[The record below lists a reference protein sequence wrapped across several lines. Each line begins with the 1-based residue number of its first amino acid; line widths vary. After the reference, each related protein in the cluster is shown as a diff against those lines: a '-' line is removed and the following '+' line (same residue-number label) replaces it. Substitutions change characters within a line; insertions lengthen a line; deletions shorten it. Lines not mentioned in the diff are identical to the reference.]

1 MKRKALLTLLS
12 LVALSALYLLLWPVP
27 VEPAAWQPPTAPP
40 LAGVYESNSR
50 LAQTARLSIG
60 GHAPEGVAVAADGRI
75 YAGVEGGRIFRLQPD
90 GTRPELFADTRG
102 RPPGLDFARD
112 GNLVVAD
119 AYRGLLSIAPDG
131 SVTVL
136 TTEAGGRRVRC
147 PNDLDN
153 ASHRPHSFSAAT
165 PPPRSHHPPHL
176 APDGTVYSPDAT
188 DRPLSDYTL
197 DIIEHQPRGRFLAYD
212 PATRQTRVIF
222 DGLHFAN
229 GVALGPDEA
238 FVLVVETGEY
248 KVWRYWLKGPRAG
261 VREVFD
267 ENLPGFPDNITFN
280 GRDTFWLAL
289 VTPRNALLDRLLPRS
304 FLRKAVV
311 RLPSF
316 LQPAPARYGFVVGL
330 SPEGRVTRNLQD
342 PSGEHYAMV
351 SSAIERDGALYL
363 GSLYEDAV
371 GRTRLDR

>member
-1 MKRKALLTLLS
+1 MKRKALLTLVS
-12 LVALSALYLLLWPVP
+12 LAALAVLYMLLWPVP
-27 VEPAAWQPPTAPP
+27 VEPAAWQPPPAPP

-50 LAQTARLSIG
+50 LAQAERLRVG
-60 GHAPEGVAVAADGRI
+60 GHAPEGVAVAAGGRI

-90 GTRPELFADTRG
+90 GTRPELFADTGG
-102 RPPGLDFARD
+102 RPLGLDFDRD

-119 AYRGLLSIAPDG
+119 AYRGLLSITPDG
-131 SVTVL
+131 RVNVL
-136 TTEAGGRRVRC
+136 ATEAGGRRLGC
-147 PNDLDN
+147 PNDLDI
-153 ASHRPHSFSAAT
+153 AS
-165 PPPRSHHPPHL
+165 
-176 APDGTVYSPDAT
+176 DGTVYFTDAT

-197 DIIEHQPRGRFLAYD
+197 DIIEHRPRGRFLAYD
-212 PATRQTRVIF
+212 PATKSTRVLI
-222 DGLHFAN
+222 DQLHFAN

-248 KVWRYWLKGPRAG
+248 KVWRYWLKGPSAG
-261 VREVFD
+261 AREVFV

-289 VTPRNALLDRLLPRS
+289 VTPRNALLDKLLPRP

-316 LQPAPARYGFVVGL
+316 LQPAPERYGFVVGL

-371 GRTRLDR
+371 GRVPLDK

>member
-1 MKRKALLTLLS
+1 MKRKILLTLLS
-12 LVALSALYLLLWPVP
+12 LIALAVLYLLLWPVP
-27 VEPAAWQPPTAPP
+27 VEPAAWQPQTAPP
-40 LAGVYESNSR
+40 LAGLYESNSR
-50 LAQTARLSIG
+50 LAQTARLSVG

-90 GTRPELFADTRG
+90 GTRPELFADTKG
-102 RPPGLDFARD
+102 RPLGLDFDRE

-131 SVTVL
+131 SVSVL
-136 TTEAGGRRVRC
+136 TTEAGGRRLGC
-147 PNDLDN
+147 PNDLDI
-153 ASHRPHSFSAAT
+153 AS
-165 PPPRSHHPPHL
+165 
-176 APDGTVYSPDAT
+176 DGTVYFTDAT

-197 DIIEHQPRGRFLAYD
+197 DIIEHRPRGRFLAYD
-212 PATRQTRVIF
+212 PATKQTRVLI
-222 DGLHFAN
+222 DGIHFAN

-248 KVWRYWLKGPRAG
+248 RVWRYWLKGPRAG
-261 VREVFD
+261 GREVFV

-289 VTPRNALLDRLLPRS
+289 VTPRNALLDKLLPRP

-316 LQPAPARYGFVVGL
+316 LQPAPERYGFVLGL

-342 PSGEHYAMV
+342 PSGRHYAMV

-363 GSLYEDAV
+363 GSLYEDSV
-371 GRTRLDR
+371 GRVPLDK

>member
-1 MKRKALLTLLS
+1 MKRKALLALLS
-12 LVALSALYLLLWPVP
+12 LLALVALYLLLWPVP
-27 VEPAAWQPPTAPP
+27 VEPAAWQPPSAPP

-50 LAQTARLSIG
+50 LSQTARLSIG

-75 YAGVEGGRIFRLQPD
+75 YAGVEGGRVFRLQPD

-102 RPPGLDFARD
+102 RPLGLDFDRE

-131 SVTVL
+131 SVSVL
-136 TTEAGGRRVRC
+136 TTEAGGRRLGC
-147 PNDLDN
+147 PNDLDI
-153 ASHRPHSFSAAT
+153 AS
-165 PPPRSHHPPHL
+165 
-176 APDGTVYSPDAT
+176 DGTIYFTDAT

-197 DIIEHQPRGRFLAYD
+197 DIIEHRPRGRFLAYD
-212 PATRQTRVIF
+212 PATKQTRVLI
-222 DGLHFAN
+222 DGIHFAN

-248 KVWRYWLKGPRAG
+248 KVWRYWLKGPSAG
-261 VREVFD
+261 ARELFV

-289 VTPRNALLDRLLPRS
+289 VTPRNALLDKLLPRP

-316 LQPAPARYGFVVGL
+316 LQPAPERYGFVLGL

-342 PSGEHYAMV
+342 PSGQHYAMV

-363 GSLYEDAV
+363 GSLYEDSV
-371 GRTRLDR
+371 GRVPLDR